1 MKISMRWTI
10 RSKLLAAFGAVVSLL
25 AIQVAVNWAML
36 GAGIEA
42 VELALNEGYAGAALA
57 QDIKSDTVQ
66 VWRWL
71 TDVSATRGAEG
82 FDDGFDEAEKYA
94 RQFRQHVVAL
104 AALHPGEQ
112 EVLDGLTNSFERFYD
127 EGRSMAGK
135 YIEGGPALGNQAKQE
150 FDAFAMDITDRLD
163 ALVTQMS
170 GEARD
175 SIQAAE
181 AKNTQSRAT
190 GLALA
195 AVAVSVAVMASLML
209 ARSLTG
215 AAREMA
221 QVAGQIVEQDLT
233 ALAAAAAAV
242 ADGDLTQSV
251 EVQTRE
257 IALESGDE
265 MGDLARALN
274 QMIAHLRHTGES
286 FRDMSADLRGLI
298 AQVAEEAAK
307 VGFASAQLAVAANQ
321 TGQAVSQI
329 TGTIQQVAE
338 GTARQTEGVAIA
350 ASSVDQQAHAIDGVA
365 RGAQEQAAAVGRAS
379 EIAAQI
385 SAAVQLIASSA
396 QAGAHG
402 AADAAETSRRSGKTI
417 EGTVLGMESI
427 RVSSEL
433 AAQKVREM
441 GQRSEQIG
449 AIVETIDDIASQ
461 TNLLALNAAIE
472 AARAG
477 EHGKGFAVVAD
488 EVRKLAEQSAEATK
502 EIASLVNGIQRTVSE
517 AVDAMEAGTVE
528 VRKGVANAEQAQEA
542 LVRILKAIEQV
553 NDQVEEIAAAAQE
566 MNASSDTLVGA
577 MESVSAVVEEN
588 TAATEEMAAGSS
600 EVSRAIES
608 IANVSE
614 ENSSAAEEVSA
625 AAEQMSGQVEEVS
638 VSAQSLSEMADRL
651 QALVA
656 RFKVTPAEMTG
667 EHVPIEDSVP
677 LEKEIALRKPGAAIP
692 GNGDGYRGQTGRCA
706 PGLR

>member
-1 MKISMRWTI
+1 MRISMRWTI
-10 RSKLLAAFGAVVSLL
+10 RSKLLAAFGAVVSVL

-42 VELALNEGYAGAALA
+42 AEVALNEGYAGAALA
-57 QDIKSDTVQ
+57 QDIKFDTLQ

-82 FDDGFDEAEKYA
+82 FEDGFDEAERYA

-104 AALHPGEQ
+104 VALHPDEQ
-112 EVLDGLTNSFERFYD
+112 QLLDGLTNSFERFYD
-127 EGRSMAGK
+127 EGRSMAEK
-135 YIEGGPALGNQAKQE
+135 YIEGGAEQGNQAREE
-150 FDAFAMDITDRLD
+150 FNAFAVDITSRLD
-163 ALVTQMS
+163 ALGTQMS

-181 AKNTQSRAT
+181 ARNTQSRAT

-195 AVAVSVAVMASLML
+195 GVAVSLAVMASLLL

-215 AAREMA
+215 AARKMA
-221 QVAGQIVEQDLT
+221 QVAEQIVEQDLT
-233 ALAAAAAAV
+233 ALAAGAAAV
-242 ADGDLTQSV
+242 AEGDLTQSV

-274 QMIAHLRHTGES
+274 QMILHLRHTGES
-286 FRDMSADLRGLI
+286 FRDMSADLRELI

-502 EIASLVNGIQRTVSE
+502 EIASLVNGIQTSVSE
-517 AVDAMEAGTVE
+517 AVEAMEAGTVE

-625 AAEQMSGQVEEVS
+625 AAEQMSGQVEEVR
-638 VSAQSLSEMADRL
+638 VSAQSLSEMAERL

-656 RFKVTPAEMTG
+656 RFKVTPDERADAT
-667 EHVPIEDSVP
+667 VPIRDSLP
-677 LEKEIALRKPGAAIP
+677 LGEEAALQQPRVGNP
-692 GNGDGYRGQTGRCA
+692 GNGDGYKEKRDAR
-706 PGLR
+706 LRA